1 MGDELKEELEELR
14 AKLAALEAK
23 PTHVTPPVVYM
34 RSDRKFPKF
43 GGRPTKDSDPLV
55 DEWITD
61 MREHIRSSPSR
72 DNHMDFVMDHLT
84 GNAKSEI
91 RLRPHDQRETGE
103 QILDILEQLYQPK
116 DTLTQ
121 LQQKFYQRDQQ
132 TNETLESYSLA
143 LMTLTDQITRR
154 AGKTLPDQDKVLT
167 ERFIDGIT
175 EQHLRQELRKFS
187 LEQGPIPFLE
197 FRHLMLRWIE
207 DNPAS
212 VQKQIHKTTSECS
225 ELNVLEMMKKQQ
237 ELLEKQQRQIDY
249 LTSITSKGGGRGRF
263 DQGSSF
269 GRSRS
274 YTRYQRG
281 TVRGRGRSRG
291 NANDRFYLECFN
303 CGGKGHKASECPS
316 ETQNDRKQKSPSS
329 NRNEGSNLP
338 PP

>member
-1 MGDELKEELEELR
+1 MGEELKEELEKLR
-14 AKLAALEAK
+14 AKLATLEAR
-23 PTHVTPPVVYM
+23 PTHVTPPIVYM

-72 DNHMDFVMDHLT
+72 DSHLDFVMDHLI

-91 RLRPHDQRETGE
+91 RLRPDEQRETGE
-103 QILDILEQLYQPK
+103 QILNILEQLYQPK

-143 LMTLTDQITRR
+143 LMTLADQITRR
-154 AGKTLPDQDKVLT
+154 AGKELPDQDKVLT

-187 LEQGPIPFLE
+187 LDEGEIPFLE
-197 FRHLMLRWIE
+197 FRRLMLRWIE

-212 VQKQIHKTTSECS
+212 IQKRVHKTTSECS
-225 ELNVLEMMKKQQ
+225 ELLEMMKKQQ
-237 ELLEKQQRQIDY
+237 ELLEKQQKQIDY
-249 LTSITSKGGGRGRF
+249 LTSITSKGGAQGRF
-263 DQGSSF
+263 DKSSSY

-274 YTRYQRG
+274 FPRYQRG
-281 TVRGRGRSRG
+281 TFRGRGRGRG
-291 NANDRFYLECFN
+291 NTNDGKLGMECFN

-316 ETQNDRKQKSPSS
+316 ETQNDRKQNSQSS
-329 NRNEGSNLP
+329 YRNKESNGTP
-338 PP
+338 P